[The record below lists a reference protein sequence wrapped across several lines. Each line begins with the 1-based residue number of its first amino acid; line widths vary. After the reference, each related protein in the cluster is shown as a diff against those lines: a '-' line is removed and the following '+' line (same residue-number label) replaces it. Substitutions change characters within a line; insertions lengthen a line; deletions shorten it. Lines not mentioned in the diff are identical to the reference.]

1 MTLEHTHAGPRDGHA
16 ARLPP
21 RTEGRTSMFTSKQYR
36 DKAAEY
42 KQLTDTALTLN
53 EKREYQNLEQRFTTL
68 ADNEQWMTDHRE
80 QTVHAQA
87 DCAGEQLAALPGLP
101 ETTEISA
108 PPIPCGA

>member
-1 MTLEHTHAGPRDGHA
+1 
-16 ARLPP
+16 
-21 RTEGRTSMFTSKQYR
+21 MFTAKQYR

-42 KQLTDTALTLN
+42 KHLTDTALTLN

-87 DCAGEQLAALPGLP
+87 DCVGEQPAALAGLP

-108 PPIPCGA
+108 SPIPCGA